1 MIRRPP
7 RSTLF
12 PYTTL
17 FRSKQRSSN
26 TTRQTRNAEAHRL
39 SLTRSQ
45 HGSHSLH
52 TSNTTLSNRQDRKSV
67 VQGKSV
73 DLGGRR
79 IIKKKIS
86 RQAQRRSS
94 DRHNSRPGHSRTGSS
109 QTHSSRTGS
118 SRTSK
123 LRTTTSRR
131 KQRSSN
137 ATRQTRNAEAHRL
150 SLTRSQHG
158 SHSLH
163 TSNTT
168 LSNRQ
173 RRRKSRQ
180 GIITRA
186 VNRQAEIG
194 RLSRHAQR
202 RSSDRHNSRP
212 GHSRTGSSQTH
223 SSRTGSIFFLMIRRP
238 PRSTLFPY
246 TTLFRSTRN
255 AEAHRLS
262 LTRSQHGS
270 HSLHTSNTTLS
281 NRQRRRKSRQGIIT
295 RAVNRQAEIGR
306 LSRHA
311 QRRSSDR
318 HNSRPGHSRT
328 GSSQTHSSRTGSIFF
343 LMIRRPPRS
352 TLFPYTTLFRSTRNA
367 EAHRLSL
374 TRSQHGSHSL
384 HTSNTTLSNRQRR
397 RKSRQGIIKRA
408 DNSQGERDRHSR
420 QLQRRHWDRQNSR
433 SCLSRTGSSQTH
445 SSRTGSSRTS
455 KLRTTTIFFL
465 MIRRPPRSTLLPYT
479 TLFRSL
485 TRSQHGSHSLHTS
498 NTTLSNRQRR
508 RKSRQGIIKRADNS
522 QGESGRLSRQAQR
535 RSRDRHNSRTSHS
548 RTGSSQSHSS
558 RTGSSR
564 TSKLRTT
571 TSRRKQ
577 RSSFFLMIRRP
588 PRSTLFP
595 YTTLFRSSHSLHTSN
610 TTLSNRQRRRKSRQG
625 IIKRADNSQGESGR
639 LSRQA

>member
-17 FRSKQRSSN
+17 FRSNRQRRRKSRQGIIKRADNSQGESGRLSRQAQRRSSDRHNSRPGHKIGRGSCRERGKISVGAVSLKKKTTSRRKQRSSN

-52 TSNTTLSNRQDRKSV
+52 TSNTTLSNRQRRRKSR
-67 VQGKSV
+67 QG
-73 DLGGRR
+73 
-79 IIKKKIS
+79 IIKRADNSQGESGRLS

-137 ATRQTRNAEAHRL
+137 TTRQTRNAEAHRL

-281 NRQRRRKSRQGIIT
+281 NRQRRRKS
-295 RAVNRQAEIGR
+295 
-306 LSRHA
+306 
-311 QRRSSDR
+311 
-318 HNSRPGHSRT
+318 
-328 GSSQTHSSRTGSIFF
+328 
-343 LMIRRPPRS
+343 
-352 TLFPYTTLFRSTRNA
+352 
-367 EAHRLSL
+367 
-374 TRSQHGSHSL
+374 
-384 HTSNTTLSNRQRR
+384 
-397 RKSRQGIIKRA
+397 
-408 DNSQGERDRHSR
+408 
-420 QLQRRHWDRQNSR
+420 
-433 SCLSRTGSSQTH
+433 
-445 SSRTGSSRTS
+445 
-455 KLRTTTIFFL
+455 
-465 MIRRPPRSTLLPYT
+465 
-479 TLFRSL
+479 
-485 TRSQHGSHSLHTS
+485 
-498 NTTLSNRQRR
+498 
-508 RKSRQGIIKRADNS
+508 
-522 QGESGRLSRQAQR
+522 
-535 RSRDRHNSRTSHS
+535 
-548 RTGSSQSHSS
+548 
-558 RTGSSR
+558 
-564 TSKLRTT
+564 
-571 TSRRKQ
+571 
-577 RSSFFLMIRRP
+577 
-588 PRSTLFP
+588 
-595 YTTLFRSSHSLHTSN
+595 
-610 TTLSNRQRRRKSRQG
+610 
-625 IIKRADNSQGESGR
+625 
-639 LSRQA
+639 